1 MSKMYSTANLSDK
14 ELKEQ
19 GNRLFDLHKYEDAAS
34 CYTKAIMKNPG
45 QALYYTNRALCHLK
59 LKRWESVCKDC
70 RWALDIDPCLM
81 KGHFF
86 LGLALLELELFDE
99 AVKYLQRGKYNE
111 THFLSSFSSVEQV
124 FDIYLSLKKNTAVD
138 LAKEQKLNYGD
149 DITSVLRLAKKRRFQ
164 IREEQRIT
172 QDIELQ
178 TYLNQLIVDDA
189 KRNLAALQEQE
200 TTKDSD
206 TETNSAEFAR
216 RKEEIEEKRDTCISR
231 LNDLFAK
238 VDERRRKREVPD
250 YLCGKISFEILQEPV
265 ITPSGITYERKDI
278 EEHLQRVGHFDPVTR
293 VRLTQDQ
300 LIPNLAMK
308 EVVDTFLQENEWAL
322 HY

>member
-19 GNRLFDLHKYEDAAS
+19 GNRLFSLHKYEDAAN
-34 CYTKAIMKNPG
+34 CYTKAIIKNPD
-45 QALYYTNRALCHLK
+45 QALYFTNRALCHLK
-59 LKRWESVCKDC
+59 MKQWESVCKDC
-70 RWALDIDPCLM
+70 RRALDIDPCLM

-86 LGLALLELELFDE
+86 LGLALLEMELFDE
-99 AVKYLQRGKYNE
+99 AVKHLQR
-111 THFLSSFSSVEQV
+111 
-124 FDIYLSLKKNTAVD
+124 AVD
-138 LAKEQKLNYGD
+138 LAKEQKQNYGD
-149 DITSVLRLAKKRRFQ
+149 DITSVLRQARKRRFQ
-164 IREEQRIT
+164 VREEQRIA

-178 TYLNQLIVDDA
+178 TYLSQLIIDDA
-189 KRNLAALQEQE
+189 KRNLTAFQEQE
-200 TTKDSD
+200 PPKDSD
-206 TETNSAEFAR
+206 AEASSADFAR
-216 RKEEIEEKRDTCISR
+216 KKEELEEKRDTCISR

-238 VDERRRKREVPD
+238 VDERRKKREVPD

>member
-1 MSKMYSTANLSDK
+1 MSKMYSTANLTDK

-19 GNRLFDLHKYEDAAS
+19 GNRLFGLHKYEDAVN
-34 CYTKAIMKNPG
+34 CYTKAIIKNPG
-45 QALYYTNRALCHLK
+45 HAQYYTNRALCHLK
-59 LKRWESVCKDC
+59 LKRWDLSCQDC
-70 RWALDIDPCLM
+70 RHALDMDPCLV

-86 LGLALLELELFDE
+86 LGLALLELESYDE
-99 AVKYLQRGKYNE
+99 AIKHLQR
-111 THFLSSFSSVEQV
+111 
-124 FDIYLSLKKNTAVD
+124 AVD

-149 DITSVLRLAKKRRFQ
+149 DLTSVLRQARKRRFQ
-164 IREEQRIT
+164 LKEEQRLAQEI
-172 QDIELQ
+172 DLQ
-178 TYLNQLIVDDA
+178 TYLNELIIKDA
-189 KRNLAALQEQE
+189 DTRLKNLNDSNNKNDTNE
-200 TTKDSD
+200 TTKIDNNNITTLKND
-206 TETNSAEFAR
+206 
-216 RKEEIEEKRDTCISR
+216 IENKRDTSLTR

-238 VDERRRKREVPD
+238 VDERRRKRDVPD

-308 EVVDTFLQENEWAL
+308 DVVDSFLQDNAPVSVVVV
-322 HY
+322 

>member
-99 AVKYLQRGKYNE
+99 AVKYLQR
-111 THFLSSFSSVEQV
+111 
-124 FDIYLSLKKNTAVD
+124 AVD

-149 DITSVLRLAKKRRFQ
+149 DITSVLRQARKRRFQ
-164 IREEQRIT
+164 IREEQRIS

-189 KRNLAALQEQE
+189 KRNLATLQEQE
-200 TTKDSD
+200 TAKDSD
-206 TETNSAEFAR
+206 EKNSAEFAR
-216 RKEEIEEKRDTCISR
+216 RKDEIEEKRDACISR

>member
-1 MSKMYSTANLSDK
+1 MSKMYTTANLSDK
-14 ELKEQ
+14 ELKEE
-19 GNRLFDLHKYEDAAS
+19 GNRLFNLHKYEDAAH
-34 CYTKAIMKNPG
+34 CYTKAIIKNPT
-45 QALYYTNRALCHLK
+45 QALYFTNRALCNLK
-59 LKRWESVCKDC
+59 LKRWESSCLDC
-70 RWALDIDPCLM
+70 RRALDIDPCLV

-86 LGLALLELELFDE
+86 LGLALLEMELVDE
-99 AVKYLQRGKYNE
+99 AVKHLQR
-111 THFLSSFSSVEQV
+111 
-124 FDIYLSLKKNTAVD
+124 AVD

-149 DITSVLRLAKKRRFQ
+149 DMTSILRQARKRCFQ
-164 IREEQRIT
+164 LREEQRIA

-178 TYLNQLIVDDA
+178 SYLNQLIVEDA
-189 KRNLAALQEQE
+189 ERRLAALKEQE
-200 TTKDSD
+200 TAKDADGKSEA
-206 TETNSAEFAR
+206 ETSSIEFTR
-216 RKEEIEEKRDTCISR
+216 NKEEIEEKRDMCMAH

-322 HY
+322 YY

>member
-1 MSKMYSTANLSDK
+1 MSKMYSTANLTDK

-19 GNRLFDLHKYEDAAS
+19 GNRLFGLHKYEDAIN
-34 CYTKAIMKNPG
+34 CYTKAIIKNPG
-45 QALYYTNRALCHLK
+45 QAQYFTNRALCHLK
-59 LKRWESVCKDC
+59 LKRWDSSCQDC
-70 RWALDIDPCLM
+70 RHALDMDPCLV

-86 LGLALLELELFDE
+86 LGLALLEMEAYDE
-99 AVKYLQRGKYNE
+99 AIKHLQR
-111 THFLSSFSSVEQV
+111 
-124 FDIYLSLKKNTAVD
+124 AVD

-149 DITSVLRLAKKRRFQ
+149 DLTSVLRQARKRRFQ
-164 IREEQRIT
+164 LREEQRLA

-178 TYLNQLIVDDA
+178 TYLNQLIIQDA
-189 KRNLAALQEQE
+189 ERRLTALEEQQASVSTEREEASAEADNGEEASASDLAA
-200 TTKDSD
+200 SV
-206 TETNSAEFAR
+206 AR
-216 RKEEIEEKRDTCISR
+216 LEIENKKETSITR

-300 LIPNLAMK
+300 LIPNLSMK
-308 EVVDTFLQENEWAL
+308 EVVDSFLQDNEWAL
-322 HY
+322 DY

>member
-19 GNRLFDLHKYEDAAS
+19 GNRLFDLHKYEDAAN
-34 CYTKAIMKNPG
+34 CYTKAIIKNPD
-45 QALYYTNRALCHLK
+45 QALYFTNRALCHLK
-59 LKRWESVCKDC
+59 LKQWESVCKDC
-70 RWALDIDPCLM
+70 RRALDIDPCLM

-99 AVKYLQRGKYNE
+99 AVKHLQR
-111 THFLSSFSSVEQV
+111 
-124 FDIYLSLKKNTAVD
+124 AVD

-149 DITSVLRLAKKRRFQ
+149 DITSVLRQARKRRFQ
-164 IREEQRIT
+164 VREEQRIA

-178 TYLNQLIVDDA
+178 TYLSQLIVDDT
-189 KRNLAALQEQE
+189 KRNLTALQEQE
-200 TTKDSD
+200 ATKDSD
-206 TETNSAEFAR
+206 TEASSTELAR